1 MILAVTV
8 AVAVVTSRA
17 ILASGAE
24 TVDPTPTDTMTEKTE
39 VTEVAGEAVVT
50 GTVIRAR
57 MRICLAVP
65 MRRTSGAAH
74 QHPEVCNY
82 SHKFYRSSAALLLLM
97 LHVCN
102 KEDDVDNCAVFRVV
116 VIFVLF
122 NIYLH

>member
-1 MILAVTV
+1 MIYPPYQADIQMILAVTVAVTVAV

-39 VTEVAGEAVVT
+39 VTEVAGEAAVT

-74 QHPEVCNY
+74 QHPEV
-82 SHKFYRSSAALLLLM
+82 
-97 LHVCN
+97 
-102 KEDDVDNCAVFRVV
+102 ETTVV
-116 VIFVLF
+116 VAVGLTV
-122 NIYLH
+122 NPKEVSEKPMNQQHGDQVK